1 MRVST
6 TQIYTQGIEAFQK
19 QQAKLAKLQQQ
30 ISTGVKLTKPSDD
43 PAAASR
49 VLQMEQTI
57 SLNLQYQVN
66 IGLAEARLELE
77 ETTMASVENLVFRL
91 RELAI
96 QGNNASLDTNAQQ
109 ALSQEID
116 ERLGELLALANTRD
130 NNGDYLFAG
139 YQSMN
144 QPFTRVQTGSIDH
157 VVYGGDQGQRSLQ
170 ISETRQVAVDDPGN
184 GIFLQLQS
192 NMALNEIPA
201 AANAGSGVIAPA
213 SVFDASVYVPGDYE
227 IRFTAPGTYDV
238 FDVTLGANIVTGA
251 AYTADADIEFQGI
264 RTSITGAPAAGDVF
278 TVSQGQYRD
287 IFETVQSAVD
297 NLDGSATPAQRD
309 ANTQV
314 ILDDLDGFLDRVL
327 ETRTSIGGRLNALEA
342 QEETNEANIV
352 ATQKSLSALRD
363 TDLAE
368 AISQLSLEQTTL
380 DAAQAVFARISSSS
394 LFNFLRSG

>member
-6 TQIYTQGIEAFQK
+6 TQIYTQGIEAFQ
-19 QQAKLAKLQQQ
+19 QQQVKLAKLQQQ

-43 PAAASR
+43 PVAASR
-49 VLQMEQTI
+49 VLQMEQTV

-66 IGLAEARLELE
+66 IGLAEARLEVE
-77 ETTMASVENLVFRL
+77 ETTMASVENIVFRL
-91 RELAI
+91 RELVI
-96 QGNNASLDTNAQQ
+96 QGNNASLDTNSQQ
-109 ALSQEID
+109 AIGQEIN

-139 YQSMN
+139 YQSMTR
-144 QPFTRVQTGSIDH
+144 PFNPVQTGSIDH
-157 VVYGGDQGQRSLQ
+157 VVYSGDQGQRSLQ
-170 ISETRQVAVDDPGN
+170 ISETRQIAVDDPGSA
-184 GIFLQLQS
+184 IFLQLQS
-192 NMALNEIPA
+192 NMALNETPA

-213 SVFDASVYVPGDYE
+213 SVFDTSVYVPGDYE
-227 IRFTAPGTYDV
+227 IRFTGPGTYDV

-287 IFETVQSAVD
+287 IFETVSSAAD
-297 NLDGSATPAQRD
+297 NLDGSSTAVQRD

-314 ILDDLDGFLDRVL
+314 ILDDLDVFLDRVL
-327 ETRTSIGGRLNALEA
+327 EIRTSIGGRLNALEA
-342 QEETNEANIV
+342 QKETNEANIV

-380 DAAQAVFARISSSS
+380 DAAQAVFARITSSS